1 MANSAVR
8 NNHPEK
14 YFGVDTFIDLFS
26 GEDNHH
32 LFFDSPTDYKKPEK
46 NKRTRK
52 DAPYAALEAYAMKQ
66 DKPHLYGIFKN
77 PDAFEQEDFD
87 LNRVLDI
94 LDAHEA
100 DLLIETSS
108 KEILSHMDDLQS
120 FAKKHTMVVVFPIG
134 LINRHLIS
142 MFDFADN
149 AYASAQHV
157 FPSLKKH
164 NIRFGAVIKPVLP
177 YINDR
182 FEHYQ
187 KIINLCKK
195 HGADFVYPTF
205 RIRQNKYQRKAYMA
219 LIREHMPQ
227 LTNIYMDRFGER
239 KTLASEYQREL
250 KRDFVFAAHKAKLV
264 YGMKEIIAGHKETTE
279 TSQMSLFD

>member
-32 LFFDSPTDYKKPEK
+32 LFFNSPTDYKKPEK
-46 NKRTRK
+46 NKMARAK
-52 DAPYAALEAYAMKQ
+52 DPYATLEAYVMKQ
-66 DKPHLYGIFKN
+66 DNPHLYGIFKN
-77 PDAFEQEDFD
+77 PDAFEQDDFD
-87 LNRVLDI
+87 LIRVLGI
-94 LDAHEA
+94 LDAHKG

-108 KEILSHMDDLQS
+108 NKILSHMDVLES
-120 FAKKHTMVVVFPIG
+120 FAKNHTLVVVFPIG
-134 LINRHLIS
+134 LINRHLIT
-142 MFDFADN
+142 MFDFSDN
-149 AYASAQHV
+149 AYASAQRV
-157 FPSLKKH
+157 FPSLNKH
-164 NIRFGAVIKPVLP
+164 GIRFGAVIKPVLP

-187 KIINLCKK
+187 KIVNLCKK
-195 HGADFVYPTF
+195 HRADFVYPTF
-205 RIRQNKYQRKAYMA
+205 RIRQNNHQRNAYMA

-227 LTNIYMDRFGER
+227 LANIYMDRFGEK
-239 KTLASEYQREL
+239 KTLASEYQQDL
-250 KRDFVFAAHKAKLV
+250 KRDFVFAAHKAKLT
-264 YGMKEIIAGHKETTE
+264 YGMKDIIAGHKETTE